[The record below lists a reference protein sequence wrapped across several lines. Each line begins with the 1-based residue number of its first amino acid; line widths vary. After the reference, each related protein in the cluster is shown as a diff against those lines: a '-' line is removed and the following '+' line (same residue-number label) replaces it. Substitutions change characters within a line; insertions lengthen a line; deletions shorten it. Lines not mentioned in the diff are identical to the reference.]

1 MKKKTL
7 SKSVHWLKDAA
18 LKALV
23 VLLLVTAGFYTY
35 AAINWPAAD
44 PNDVSGIVGK
54 FVGDSV
60 DTSRS
65 GNLGTFEA
73 AIDYA
78 QANDYCST
86 NTDSNITGSHVCT
99 PDEMI
104 NSYNHGAPGVSPIFT
119 YCPGGA
125 ACPAGNSA
133 TLWIN
138 NGPPAFTANANDCK
152 GWLETSSPA
161 SNPNYGTVWN
171 FQTSSGGLLPCRTSK
186 AYACCR

>member
-7 SKSVHWLKDAA
+7 SKTMHWLKDAG

-35 AAINWPAAD
+35 AQITWPAAD

-54 FVGDSV
+54 FVGDSI
-60 DTSRS
+60 DKSRS

-73 AIDYA
+73 SSSYQD
-78 QANDYCST
+78 ANDFCST
-86 NTDSNITGSHVCT
+86 NTDQDVAGSHVCT

-104 NSYNHGAPGVSPIFT
+104 NSYNHGVSGISPIFT
-119 YCPGGA
+119 YTD
-125 ACPAGNSA
+125 ST

-152 GWLETSSPA
+152 GWVETTSPLE
-161 SNPNYGTVWN
+161 NPNYGTIWN
-171 FQTSSGGLLPCRTSK
+171 FSTKAGGLLPCRTGK